1 MSWIDRL
8 RESAYTSPSGLRQ
21 VFLYEDVNEEFTK
34 KGAAFDFAGADG
46 TFIQDLGVTGRRYP
60 LLVIFSGTDYDQE
73 AATFMDSIAERGAGS
88 LEHPIYGLKKVVPFG
103 RIRRRDDLKT
113 AANQAIIQLTF
124 FVTLGTIFPT
134 SQSSP
139 AAETLE
145 ALEEFKQKSAEAF
158 EELLELDSA
167 VETSTFKSQYQQ
179 ILDVVSNA
187 LQPIADAAAKV
198 QGKIAG
204 ITEQFAAA
212 QATVS
217 ERFNAIKD
225 SINNSIDVLVGQP
238 LTLAFQTIALIKV
251 PGAAFLSIT
260 DRLGSYRNLLGNII
274 DSGIAFLAPG
284 SDSRV
289 ANSFHTRDLFAMSM
303 VTAAVN
309 AVIVTPVSAAS
320 STGSS
325 QPGSGSAEGVNNQF
339 STKVEALAAAEV
351 LLVMLDEVTVWRED
365 NYESLDE
372 IDTGEAYQQ
381 MLNSVALAAGFLVD
395 ISFSLKQERS
405 VTLTRARTIIDLEA
419 ELYGTVD
426 TNLDFLINT
435 NDLTGDE
442 ILELP
447 RGREI
452 VYYV

>member
-139 AAETLE
+139 AAETLA
-145 ALEEFKQKSAEAF
+145 ALEEFKQKVAESF
-158 EELLELDSA
+158 EQLLDLDSA
-167 VETSTFKSQYQQ
+167 VETTTFKNEYQTL
-179 ILDVVSNA
+179 LDVVSNT
-187 LQPIADAAAKV
+187 LQGVADT
-198 QGKIAG
+198 
-204 ITEQFAAA
+204 TEDVREQ
-212 QATVS
+212 
-217 ERFNAIKD
+217 FNAIKD
-225 SINNSIDVLVGQP
+225 SINNGIDILVSQP
-238 LTLAFQTIALIKV
+238 LTLAFQTIELIKA
-251 PGAAFLSIT
+251 PGRALTSIT
-260 DRLGSYRNLLGNII
+260 SRLDAYGNLLQNII
-274 DSGIAFLAPG
+274 DSGIAILAPG

-289 ANSFHTRDLFAMSM
+289 ANAFQTRDLYAMNL
-303 VTAAVN
+303 VTASVN
-309 AVIVTPVSAAS
+309 ATL
-320 STGSS
+320 
-325 QPGSGSAEGVNNQF
+325 NNQF

-405 VTLTRARTIIDLEA
+405 LTLTRARTIIDLEA